1 VLNGVLVGS
10 FVWMT
15 TNLGYAQ
22 DLVPR
27 AYLITPVGSN
37 AVTLSSSFFDGPI
50 FTDPTIPI
58 TDFKGRFALTT
69 LSYVRSFN
77 FFGRSANVVGTLPY
91 VVGNFH
97 GIVLDAPRSAYRSGF
112 SDARIRASV
121 NLLGGRAMNL
131 DQFVKWREKFVIGAS
146 LTISVP
152 IGQYDPAVL
161 LNPGLNRWAVKPELG
176 LSRRWGHW
184 ALDLYGGVWVFT
196 SNNLFYPGT
205 RTRSQALVGAG
216 EMHLNYTLK
225 PRFWI
230 SADGNFWTGGRSTI
244 DGAPGRDYQRNSRV
258 GGTVS
263 IPLNRNHSVKFSYS
277 KGAYIS
283 IGGNYDNFSAAWQ
296 YSWVS
301 RPK

>member
-1 VLNGVLVGS
+1 VLNGCSVGL
-10 FVWMT
+10 FIWMT
-15 TNLGYAQ
+15 TNFGCAQ

-37 AVTLSSSFFDGPI
+37 AITISSSFFDGPI

-58 TDFKGRFALTT
+58 TDFKGRFDLLA

-77 FFGRSANVVGTLPY
+77 FFGRSANVVGTIPY

-97 GIVLDAPRSAYRSGF
+97 GIVMDAPRHAYRSGL
-112 SDARIRASV
+112 SDARVRVSV
-121 NLLGGRAMNL
+121 NLRGGPAINL
-131 DQFVKWREKFVIGAS
+131 DEFVKWREKFVVGAS
-146 LTISVP
+146 LTVSVP
-152 IGQYDPAVL
+152 MGQYDPAVL

-176 LSRRWGHW
+176 ISRRWGPW
-184 ALDLYGGVWVFT
+184 ALDFYGGLWLFT

-205 RTRSQALVGAG
+205 RTRSQAPVGTG
-216 EMHLNYTLK
+216 EMHLNYILK

-230 SADGNFWTGGRSTI
+230 SADGNFWTGGRSMI
-244 DGAPGRDYQRNSRV
+244 DGVTGRDYQRNSRA
-258 GGTVS
+258 GATVS
-263 IPLNRNHSVKFSYS
+263 VPLNRNQSVKFSYS
-277 KGAYIS
+277 RGAYIS

-301 RPK
+301 RPQ